1 MNIPYW
7 LESLNTHLT
16 RLMDE
21 SRLPHALWISGT
33 SGWGQDLFVSE
44 LSTKLVG
51 ENGDGRQIAHPDLR
65 WIEPDEGI
73 IKVEPI
79 RQLNQFLLQTAQS
92 GETKVAVIN
101 HADRMNKNA
110 SNALLKILEEPP
122 NGSFMILNSQV
133 PKGLSSTVVSRC
145 QKYNI
150 QPLEIGDL
158 NNWLMESGLSAD
170 EVKMYIIEYGEA
182 PFDILVAKESD
193 REPLWEL
200 LKPDMHMTHTIS
212 ELAEKMKHEDL
223 VELLSRWIR
232 YTHYLIKFGSDF
244 KGLDFYDRL
253 IEVKRMAVTNTGLN
267 KQMQLEMLLTEW
279 RKIKIDIELL

>member
-7 LESLNTHLT
+7 LESLNAHLT

-51 ENGDGRQIAHPDLR
+51 EIGDGRQIAHPDLR

-158 NNWLMESGLSAD
+158 TNWLMERGLGAD
-170 EVKMYIIEYGEA
+170 EVKMYFIEYGEA

-232 YTHYLIKFGSDF
+232 YTHYLIKFGSNF

>member
-158 NNWLMESGLSAD
+158 TNWLMERGLGAD

-182 PFDILVAKESD
+182 PFDILVAKETD

-279 RKIKIDIELL
+279 RKIKIDIELR

>member
-1 MNIPYW
+1 
-7 LESLNTHLT
+7 
-16 RLMDE
+16 MDE

-158 NNWLMESGLSAD
+158 TNWLMERGLGAD

-200 LKPDMHMTHTIS
+200 LKPDVHMTHTIS
-212 ELAEKMKHEDL
+212 EVAEKMKHEDL

>member
-158 NNWLMESGLSAD
+158 TNWLMERGLGAD

-182 PFDILVAKESD
+182 PFDILVAKETD

>member
-1 MNIPYW
+1 M
-7 LESLNTHLT
+7 

-158 NNWLMESGLSAD
+158 TNWLMERGLGAD

-200 LKPDMHMTHTIS
+200 LKPDVHMTHTIS
-212 ELAEKMKHEDL
+212 EVAEKMKHEDL

-232 YTHYLIKFGSDF
+232 YTHYLIKFGSNF

>member
-1 MNIPYW
+1 
-7 LESLNTHLT
+7 
-16 RLMDE
+16 MDE

-158 NNWLMESGLSAD
+158 TNWLMERGLGAD

-212 ELAEKMKHEDL
+212 EVAEKMKHEDL

-232 YTHYLIKFGSDF
+232 YTHYLIKFGSNF

>member
-7 LESLNTHLT
+7 LESLNAHLT

-158 NNWLMESGLSAD
+158 TNWLMERGLGAD